1 MIVHFQDGT
10 KIECTFEEFQQMVSA
25 GYIRNSEK
33 AIPST
38 DTADNRKVLSQSSL
52 NKNIDL

>member
-25 GYIRNSEK
+25 GYIRNSE
-33 AIPST
+33 
-38 DTADNRKVLSQSSL
+38 
-52 NKNIDL
+52 